1 MSIKGKG
8 PQDYAAVVL
17 AAGMGTRMKSGTPKS
32 LHRVCGIE
40 MLLHVIDAIRGI
52 GIDRIAVV
60 VPQDS
65 RPFRSALGDSV
76 LYATQAEP
84 LGTGHAL
91 LQARSVLDDANN
103 ILVLYGDTPL
113 ILPATLDRLA
123 QRHSKSDA
131 HASIITSH
139 SAEPQG
145 MGRVVRNDDGEI
157 TAIVEER
164 DADADTLAISEV
176 NSGFYCFRAPWVW
189 QNLERLAP
197 APNGELLL
205 TDLIRAATSHGLKV
219 SSITSDDPQETM
231 GVNNRIQLA
240 QAEAIMRRRILE
252 HWMLNG
258 VTMPDIS
265 SVYIDRA
272 VALGQDTTI
281 LPNSHILGRTTV
293 GADCIIGPNAII
305 ENSTV
310 GDKCEVL
317 SSVIRDSTLDSSV
330 DVGPFSHIRGGSYI
344 ESDVHIGTS
353 AEIKNSSVGRGTKM
367 GHFSYMGDATLG
379 ADVNIGAGAITC
391 NFDGVSKHETIIGK
405 EAFIG
410 SDTMLVAPVVIG
422 EGAATGAGAVVTK
435 DVPAGSTVVG
445 VPARKKAAQSEEK
458 SQDT

>member
-1 MSIKGKG
+1 
-8 PQDYAAVVL
+8 
-17 AAGMGTRMKSGTPKS
+17 MKSGTPKS
-32 LHRVCGIE
+32 LHRVCGVE
-40 MLLHVIDAIRGI
+40 MLLHVIDAIRSIGI
-52 GIDRIAVV
+52 GRIVVV

-76 LYATQAEP
+76 LYATQSEP

-113 ILPATLDRLA
+113 ILPATLDRLV

-131 HASIITSH
+131 HAFIITSH
-139 SAEPQG
+139 SAEPHG
-145 MGRVVRNDDGEI
+145 MGRVVRNEGGEI
-157 TAIVEER
+157 TAIIEER
-164 DADADTLAISEV
+164 DANADTLAISEV

-197 APNGELLL
+197 VPNGELLL
-205 TDLIRAATSHGLKV
+205 TDLIQAATSSGLKV
-219 SSITSDDPQETM
+219 SSITSDEPQETM

-281 LPNSHILGRTTV
+281 LPNSHILGRTTI

-310 GDKCEVL
+310 GDKCEVI

-330 DVGPFSHIRGGSYI
+330 DVGPFSHIRGGSHI

-379 ADVNIGAGAITC
+379 ADVNIGAGVITC
-391 NFDGVSKHETIIGK
+391 NFDGVSKHETVIGK

-422 EGAATGAGAVVTK
+422 ECAATGAGAVVTK

-445 VPARKKAAQSEEK
+445 IPARKKAVQSEEK
-458 SQDT
+458 SKDT